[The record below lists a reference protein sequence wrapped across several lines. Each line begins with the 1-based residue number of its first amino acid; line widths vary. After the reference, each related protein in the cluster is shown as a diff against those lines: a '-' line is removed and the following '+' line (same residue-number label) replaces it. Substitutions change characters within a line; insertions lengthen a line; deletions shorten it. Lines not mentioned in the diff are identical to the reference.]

1 MPLKA
6 FEKDDF
12 YAPNAE
18 INTTP
23 LVDVMLVLMV
33 IFLVTA
39 PMLEQSIRLELPKTA
54 AASVSETK
62 SITISITKDGRY
74 YWDSNEIS
82 EAILTQKLQETKS
95 HDSKQQIL
103 IRADADVKYS
113 SVAFLLVE
121 ASRLGLTNVGF
132 AVDGSKD

>member
-1 MPLKA
+1 MSFKA

-12 YAPNAE
+12 HAQNAE

-39 PMLEQSIRLELPKTA
+39 PVLEQAISLQLPKTA
-54 AASVSETK
+54 SVSIMEVK
-62 SITISITKDGRY
+62 NISVSITKDGQY
-74 YWDSNEIS
+74 HWNSEVIS
-82 EAILTQKLQETKS
+82 KEVLSQKLFEMKN
-95 HDSKQQIL
+95 SKDQIL

-113 SVAFLLVE
+113 TVAFLLTE
-121 ASRLGLTNVGF
+121 ASRLGISNVGF
-132 AVDGSKD
+132 AVSEESR